1 MARLSFY
8 AYCQRCYNS
17 RMTTHDYRSI
27 RGQTGLFLL
36 LTSCTA
42 LIASVSL
49 YEKTASI
56 HYQFSAT
63 GTLLLIGISL
73 DILKNS
79 FNNYRRR
86 QQLRT
91 L

>member
-1 MARLSFY
+1 
-8 AYCQRCYNS
+8 
-17 RMTTHDYRSI
+17 
-27 RGQTGLFLL
+27 
-36 LTSCTA
+36 
-42 LIASVSL
+42 
-49 YEKTASI
+49 
-56 HYQFSAT
+56 FSAT